1 MGGRE
6 ELASLIGRT
15 VEGLGYEMVDVERAG
30 GGLLRVSLD
39 AAEGSGAITVNDCE
53 RVSHQLTHMLAVEGV
68 DYARL
73 EVGSPGLDRPLK
85 KVRDFARFAGAEI
98 KVELH
103 APLEGRRRWH
113 ARLIGLAGDQRVQL
127 ELLDD
132 AERPAQPG
140 ARDKPGKKTEQ
151 VTRSGRKVEFA
162 LTDIDKARLV
172 PVLNFRS
179 GR

>member
-1 MGGRE
+1 MDGSG

-39 AAEGSGAITVNDCE
+39 AAPGSGSITVDDCE
-53 RVSHQLTHMLAVEGV
+53 RVSHQLTRMLAVEGV

-73 EVGSPGLDRPLK
+73 EVGSAGLDRPLK
-85 KVRDFARFAGAEI
+85 KMRDFARFAGAEI

-113 ARLIGLAGDQRVQL
+113 ARLLGVAADQRVQL

-132 AERPAQPG
+132 SAQP
-140 ARDKPGKKTEQ
+140 ARPSARGKPAKKMEQ
-151 VTRSGRKVEFA
+151 VGRSGRKVEFA